1 MILKFRHQLQF
12 WRGVPRE
19 NTPEGSR
26 FFELM
31 ADAFAG
37 YFLHH
42 PRGMSRQT
50 KNIKDAVQA
59 SYNLGD
65 CGFSLNTHHG
75 TPLQRERT
83 TEWAISLVD
92 EDPAGPGKAK
102 ILTADEF
109 IAKFTEVYTSLVS
122 PDAVSLFPTLS
133 PTLSPTYVSVTFS
146 TSSIGVD
153 HDPKA
158 NEHTNAG
165 MAMTT
170 SFWALLFTLV
180 SLGVM

>member
-65 CGFSLNTHHG
+65 CGFSSNGHHG

-83 TEWAISLVD
+83 TEWAVSLVD

-122 PDAVSLFPTLS
+122 PDAD
-133 PTLSPTYVSVTFS
+133 VSVTFS

-153 HDPKA
+153 HDSKA

>member
-1 MILKFRHQLQF
+1 MMLKFRHQLQY
-12 WRGVPRE
+12 WRGVYSVA
-19 NTPEGSR
+19 TPEDSR
-26 FFELM
+26 FVELM

-59 SYNLGD
+59 SYNVGD
-65 CGFSLNTHHG
+65 CGFSSNTHHG

-83 TEWAISLVD
+83 TEWAVSLVD

-102 ILTADEF
+102 ILTADEL
-109 IAKFTEVYTSLVS
+109 IAKFTEVYPSLVA
-122 PDAVSLFPTLS
+122 PDGSDTEL
-133 PTLSPTYVSVTFS
+133 TFS

-170 SFWALLFTLV
+170 SFWALLSTLV

>member
-1 MILKFRHQLQF
+1 MMLKFRHELQF
-12 WRGVPRE
+12 WRGVPVE
-19 NTPEGSR
+19 YATPEDSR
-26 FFELM
+26 FVELM

-59 SYNLGD
+59 SYNVGD
-65 CGFSLNTHHG
+65 CVFSSNTHHG

-83 TEWAISLVD
+83 TEWAVSLVD

-109 IAKFTEVYTSLVS
+109 IAKFTEVYPSLVA
-122 PDAVSLFPTLS
+122 PDVSETEL
-133 PTLSPTYVSVTFS
+133 TFS

-153 HDPKA
+153 HDSKA

-170 SFWALLFTLV
+170 SFWALLFMSML
-180 SLGVM
+180 LWFHWE

>member
-1 MILKFRHQLQF
+1 MMLKFRHELQF
-12 WRGVPRE
+12 WRGVPVE
-19 NTPEGSR
+19 YATPEDSR
-26 FFELM
+26 FVELM

-59 SYNLGD
+59 SYNVGD
-65 CGFSLNTHHG
+65 CGFSSNSHHG

-83 TEWAISLVD
+83 TKWAVSLVD

-109 IAKFTEVYTSLVS
+109 IAKFTEVYPSLVA
-122 PDAVSLFPTLS
+122 PDADVSGTEL
-133 PTLSPTYVSVTFS
+133 TFS

-153 HDPKA
+153 HDSKA

-170 SFWALLFTLV
+170 SFWALLFMSML
-180 SLGVM
+180 LWFHWE